1 MSTQS
6 NEASPGAVASAGD
19 PAGEALQISPGLLE
33 LEPGGEGALLGSRCP
48 SCGASFFPHRQVCSR
63 CLHEPLERVPL
74 SSRGTVYTYTVIR
87 QAPPGF
93 EVPYV
98 LVYVDLP
105 EGVRVLGQLAG
116 ATAES
121 VRIGMEVELSVEP
134 FRVDAEG
141 REVIGY
147 RFHPAQEGET

>member
-1 MSTQS
+1 MT
-6 NEASPGAVASAGD
+6 PV
-19 PAGEALQISPGLLE
+19 GEQAAAPVQVPLRPGLLE
-33 LEPGGEGALLGSRCP
+33 LGADGEGRLLGSRCP
-48 SCGASFFPHRQVCSR
+48 SCGAWFFPRRQVCSR
-63 CLHEPLERVPL
+63 CLAEPLETAPL
-74 SSRGTVYTYTVIR
+74 SPRGTVYTYTVIH

-116 ATAES
+116 VAPES
-121 VRIGMEVELSVEP
+121 VRIGLEVELALEP
-134 FRVDAEG
+134 FGEDEEG

-147 RFHPAQEGET
+147 RFHPVEEGAA